1 MKSTIFISRE
11 LKEDSPFRLRLEA
24 VGAQVLGQSLIE
36 FTPVDFG
43 TAPPCDW
50 VFFYSKKAVRF
61 FFEGLDGAA
70 PAGLKWGALGRGTA
84 AALSARGI
92 TPDFIGTGEPE
103 GVAEAFAEEAGGRRV
118 LFPRARQ
125 SRQSIQQLLEEKIQA
140 VSLVVYDNRP
150 LESFNIPFCQVLAFT
165 SPLNA
170 EAYFRKYALQEGQA
184 VVAIGNTTEAALHRL
199 GVKEVAVA
207 GSPSEES
214 LAAAVVALLNG
225 G

>member
-1 MKSTIFISRE
+1 MQPTVFISRE
-11 LKEDSPFRLRLEA
+11 LKKDSPFRLRLEA
-24 VGAQVLGQSLIE
+24 IGAEVRGQSLIE

-70 PAGLKWGALGRGTA
+70 PDTLKWAALGRGTA

-103 GVAEAFAEEAGGRRV
+103 GVAAAFAEEAASRRV
-118 LFPRARQ
+118 LFPQARH
-125 SRQSIQQLLEEKIQA
+125 SRQSIQQLLEGKIQA
-140 VSLVVYDNRP
+140 ASLVVYDNRP
-150 LESFNIPFCQVLAFT
+150 LESFNIPFCQVLTFT

-170 EAYFRKYALQEGQA
+170 EAYFGKYALQEGQA
-184 VVAIGNTTEAALHRL
+184 VVAIGSTTAAALHRL

-207 GSPSEES
+207 DAPSEEG
-214 LAAAVVALLNG
+214 LAAAVAALLNG